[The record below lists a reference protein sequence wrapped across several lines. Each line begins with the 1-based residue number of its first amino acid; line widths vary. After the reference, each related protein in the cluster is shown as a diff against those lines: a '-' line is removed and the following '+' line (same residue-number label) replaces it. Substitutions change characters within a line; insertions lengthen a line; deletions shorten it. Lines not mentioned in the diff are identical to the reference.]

1 MVGHIVLAY
10 TETFGDIHS
19 LCKIAHSMC
28 FFKCKARWSLRA
40 KARSQSLHA
49 YGRIPVCFL
58 MCLPSSSDWRTSSR
72 TPPSCTCTAS
82 PRCGCAGA
90 PSCGLPCG
98 TSCHTSCTGNCA
110 LLELSG
116 SSFAFSWCCPA
127 GWRRGSRARWR
138 GPSQPWDCLRTVQEE
153 DPVGSMVPQGAPGVG
168 STGTGHNRGTAL
180 HAPSFHVSR
189 SLNSRR
195 RAGSKGW
202 VVQATLGEV
211 GKTGS
216 WTAPLA
222 SRGPWK
228 GSCCLGLGS
237 CCL

>member
-1 MVGHIVLAY
+1 MSTPCVSSHARQDGPILQRFSRTFCTHKASRLCVSSCAVL
-10 TETFGDIHS
+10 TRQIE
-19 LCKIAHSMC
+19 
-28 FFKCKARWSLRA
+28 
-40 KARSQSLHA
+40 
-49 YGRIPVCFL
+49 
-58 MCLPSSSDWRTSSR
+58 RTSIRS
-72 TPPSCTCTAS
+72 PSKCRDRAS
-82 PRCGCAGA
+82 PPCAFSGA
-90 PSCGLPCG
+90 PSCGSPCG
-98 TSCHTSCTGNCA
+98 KSCHTSCTDNCA
-110 LLELSG
+110 LLELFG

-127 GWRRGSRARWR
+127 GWRRDRRERWR
-138 GPSQPWDCLRTVQEE
+138 GPSQPWDCSHTVQEE
-153 DPVGSMVPQGAPGVG
+153 APEGSKVPQGAPGVG

-195 RAGSKGW
+195 RVGSKGW
-202 VVQATLGEV
+202 VVQATLGEA

-222 SRGPWK
+222 WRGPWK